1 MCEKASL
8 VKSAQGA
15 EAGAAAAKAVADN
28 EVAMEQREKPIKHE
42 GNVTVTTK
50 PRKNEKF
57 LYTFGAAQNDEDKEL
72 TWSRNGTN
80 AEKNRL
86 NGAEMAQTRV
96 GME

>member
-42 GNVTVTTK
+42 GNVTITTK
-50 PRKNEKF
+50 PKKNEKN
-57 LYTFGAAQNDEDKEL
+57 LYTFDATQNDEDEEL
-72 TWSRNGTN
+72 TSLVQKCKTTTLYLV
-80 AEKNRL
+80 RL
-86 NGAEMAQTRV
+86 CA
-96 GME
+96 